1 MGVYRLEWG
10 YCWVVN
16 KMGVLLVS
24 KPLFLLLHD
33 LMLATSLLLFFISV
47 ILVRQVNSYF
57 IVVVMMLANASLI
70 HFIDAPLL
78 SFVETYE
85 SDSLLASSL
94 WYSAQ
99 ILIHTL
105 SIFVLTRL
113 HYTFH
118 LSPQFAAYVLVI
130 CYFVTSIL
138 YAGLYLVETKLSALI
153 NGEYYTNGVILVQLS
168 TLVLISLLPLVI
180 KVRNYW
186 AQSQFSGGF
195 RKWRL

>member
-1 MGVYRLEWG
+1 MCGLEFIRCCQVVFIMGV
-10 YCWVVN
+10 
-16 KMGVLLVS
+16 MLVS

-33 LMLATSLLLFFISV
+33 LMLATSLLLFFVSV
-47 ILVRQVNSYF
+47 VLVRQVNSYF
-57 IVVVMMLANASLI
+57 IVVVMMLSNASVI
-70 HFIDAPLL
+70 HLIDAPLL
-78 SFVETYE
+78 SFVETYSTE
-85 SDSLLASSL
+85 GLLANSL

-99 ILIHTL
+99 VLIHIL

-130 CYFVTSIL
+130 CYFITSVF
-138 YAGLYLVETKLSALI
+138 YAGFYFVETNLSQLI
-153 NGEYYTNGVILVQLS
+153 DGGYYTNGVILVQLS
-168 TLVLISLLPLVI
+168 TLVLISLAPLVI

-186 AQSQFSGGF
+186 VESQFSGGY

>member
-1 MGVYRLEWG
+1 
-10 YCWVVN
+10 
-16 KMGVLLVS
+16 MGVLLVL
-24 KPLFLLLHD
+24 KPLFLMLHD
-33 LMLATSLLLFFISV
+33 LMLATSLLLFFVSV

-70 HFIDAPLL
+70 QLVDAPLL
-78 SFVETYE
+78 TFAEAYV
-85 SDSLLASSL
+85 SDGVHASSL
-94 WYSAQ
+94 WFSAQ
-99 ILIHTL
+99 VLVHIL

-130 CYFVTSIL
+130 CYFTTSVL
-138 YAGLYLVETKLSALI
+138 YAAFYFVETNLSEWI

-168 TLVLISLLPLVI
+168 TLILISLLPLVI
-180 KVRNYW
+180 KVRNFW
-186 AQSQFSGGF
+186 AQSQFSGGY